1 MLKYYTRPCNF
12 YHGKQAR
19 ILIKKKKALALAGNK
34 NIAFDQIEVFTRKNN
49 NKSYSKFY
57 FISEVNKLK
66 KNTLIQVRKDLK
78 KITKKRLNISKIK
91 FDEPKIMGILNI
103 TPDSFSDGGMFVK
116 KSEAF
121 KQVNL
126 MIKSGARIIDV
137 GGESTKP
144 GSKPVNKVNEWKRIK
159 YIINKIKINFP
170 KTVLSLD
177 TRKSYIMNKGIDNGV
192 DIINDV
198 SGLNFDKRSIDIIV
212 SKKIPLVLHHMQGI
226 PENMQKKPKYDD
238 VLLDIY
244 DFFEDKIKQ
253 VRKKGIKHN
262 NIIIDPGI
270 GFGKNLKHNITLI
283 SNVSLFHSL
292 GFPIML
298 GISRKKFIKELSG
311 NNDSKERLGGTI
323 GAALYGMMQG
333 VQIFRIHDVNEVNQ
347 SIKVFNSFYLK

>member
-244 DFFEDKIKQ
+244 DFFEDKIKILL
-253 VRKKGIKHN
+253 KKKI
-262 NIIIDPGI
+262 
-270 GFGKNLKHNITLI
+270 
-283 SNVSLFHSL
+283 
-292 GFPIML
+292 
-298 GISRKKFIKELSG
+298 
-311 NNDSKERLGGTI
+311 
-323 GAALYGMMQG
+323 
-333 VQIFRIHDVNEVNQ
+333 
-347 SIKVFNSFYLK
+347 